1 MPWESIFYLWEN
13 ISYLQAA
20 FSITGIRLPVFPS
33 DEKLVP
39 AQFWFHPFVNWR
51 KMIIQMTMFVF
62 DALLVGLPVA
72 PYGEKLVPAHF
83 LPVEHFLSFKHF
95 LSLKHFLSSPF
106 NSFSWDSYQ
115 GDSDAHFFCLWCAQ
129 LGFPVFD
136 PANLLSLPFMC
147 FCGGKWWFRWRCLIK
162 QCVIWWLR
170 TLVFVFDWCWPS
182 WTVDPSKVWW
192 IVVVDNEDD
201 LMIMVMHHW
210 R

>member
-1 MPWESIFYLWEN
+1 MLHRLLYVKLDVGKNLEENAVRKYFLSVRKYFLSSSCILHHRHPTSCCTVWREISSGTIF
-13 ISYLQAA
+13 I
-20 FSITGIRLPVFPS
+20 
-33 DEKLVP
+33 
-39 AQFWFHPFVNWR
+39 PFVNWR
-51 KMIIQMTMFVF
+51 KRIIQMTMFIF

-136 PANLLSLPFMC
+136 PASMLSLPFIR
-147 FCGGKWWFRWRCLIK
+147 FCGGKWWM
-162 QCVIWWLR
+162 VIQV
-170 TLVFVFDWCWPS
+170 TMF
-182 WTVDPSKVWW
+182 
-192 IVVVDNEDD
+192 N
-201 LMIMVMHHW
+201 
-210 R
+210 